1 MHPNKLF
8 CLRMRQKR
16 ARYWKKQTNKQTDV
30 HNGLSAVMEEKENRA
45 LKDLIAKIS
54 KEFCIGCARVNI
66 LVP

>member
-1 MHPNKLF
+1 MLTH
-8 CLRMRQKR
+8 
-16 ARYWKKQTNKQTDV
+16 ASKKGALLEKKTNKQTDV
-30 HNGLSAVMEEKENRA
+30 HNGLSAVMEDKENRA